1 MALVVSAGMSETQS
15 STVLLHGWFVVW
27 LRVADN
33 GPVMRSCSPN
43 GLQRLK
49 RHLCDRRPASPRLPS
64 ELDDVMEAYLVESRH
79 WSGVAVPRLGGLLSP
94 ILRYRSFRTLGL
106 NSPSFFL
113 RGAAVKRL
121 KG

>member
-1 MALVVSAGMSETQS
+1 MVG
-15 STVLLHGWFVVW
+15 LLFGCE
-27 LRVADN
+27 LRITARLC
-33 GPVMRSCSPN
+33 GPVPQMVCSVSRDIYATADQLIPDSRSV
-43 GLQRLK
+43 LR
-49 RHLCDRRPASPRLPS
+49 S
-64 ELDDVMEAYLVESRH
+64 EPDDVMEAYLVESRH